1 LDRCETFINK
11 QIIFP
16 FYLFNPKYLILVR
29 PTIKKGESMRNKS
42 LLIGCSIG
50 AVILLIVFL
59 VFSYGVSK
67 YNQLVSLNEEVNKA
81 WSQVENQYQRR
92 YDLIPNLVETVKGVA
107 NFEKETYIAVTEAR
121 AKVGQIQITPQML
134 EDPQAFERFQAA
146 QDNLSSALS
155 RLLVAVEN
163 YPQLKA
169 NENFLQLQAQLE
181 GTENRISVE
190 RKRFNEAVQG
200 YNTAIKRFPTN
211 IIAGMFGFREKQYF
225 KAVTGAETA
234 PKVKF

>member
-1 LDRCETFINK
+1 
-11 QIIFP
+11 
-16 FYLFNPKYLILVR
+16 
-29 PTIKKGESMRNKS
+29 MRNKG

-50 AVILLIVFL
+50 AVVLLLVFL

-67 YNQLVSLNEEVNKA
+67 YNQLVSLNEEVSKA

-134 EDPQAFERFQAA
+134 EDPNAFERFQAA

-190 RKRFNEAVQG
+190 RKRFNEAVQSF
-200 YNTAIKRFPTN
+200 NTAIKRFPTN
-211 IIAGMFGFREKQYF
+211 IIAGMFGFKEKQYF

-234 PKVKF
+234 PKVQF

>member
-1 LDRCETFINK
+1 
-11 QIIFP
+11 
-16 FYLFNPKYLILVR
+16 
-29 PTIKKGESMRNKS
+29 
-42 LLIGCSIG
+42 
-50 AVILLIVFL
+50 
-59 VFSYGVSK
+59 
-67 YNQLVSLNEEVNKA
+67 
-81 WSQVENQYQRR
+81 
-92 YDLIPNLVETVKGVA
+92 
-107 NFEKETYIAVTEAR
+107 
-121 AKVGQIQITPQML
+121 ML

-190 RKRFNEAVQG
+190 RKRFNEAVQA

-225 KAVTGAETA
+225 KAAAEAQTA

>member
-1 LDRCETFINK
+1 MK
-11 QIIFP
+11 
-16 FYLFNPKYLILVR
+16 
-29 PTIKKGESMRNKS
+29 NKS
-42 LLIGCSIG
+42 LLIGCLSG
-50 AVILLIVFL
+50 AVILFFIFII
-59 VFSYGVSK
+59 FSYGVSK
-67 YNQLVSLNEEVNKA
+67 YNQLVSLNEQVTQA

-107 NFEKETYIAVTEAR
+107 NFEKETYTAVTEAR
-121 AKVGQIQITPQML
+121 SKVGQIQITPQML
-134 EDPQAFERFQAA
+134 EDPIAFERFQAA

-190 RKRFNEAVQG
+190 RKRFNEAVQN
-200 YNTAIKRFPTN
+200 YNVAIKRFPTN

-225 KAVTGAETA
+225 KAVVGAETA
-234 PKVKF
+234 PKVQF

>member
-1 LDRCETFINK
+1 MKNK
-11 QIIFP
+11 
-16 FYLFNPKYLILVR
+16 
-29 PTIKKGESMRNKS
+29 G
-42 LLIGCSIG
+42 LLIGCLTG
-50 AVILLIVFL
+50 AVILFFVFII
-59 VFSYGVSK
+59 FSYGVSK
-67 YNQLVSLNEEVNKA
+67 YNQLVSLNEQVTQA

-121 AKVGQIQITPQML
+121 SKVGQIQITPQML
-134 EDPQAFERFQAA
+134 EDPKAFERFQSA

-190 RKRFNEAVQG
+190 RKRFNEAVQN
-200 YNTAIKRFPTN
+200 YNIAIKRFPTN

-234 PKVKF
+234 PKVQF

>member
-1 LDRCETFINK
+1 
-11 QIIFP
+11 
-16 FYLFNPKYLILVR
+16 
-29 PTIKKGESMRNKS
+29 MRNKS

-234 PKVKF
+234 PKVQF

>member
-1 LDRCETFINK
+1 MKNRA
-11 QIIFP
+11 
-16 FYLFNPKYLILVR
+16 
-29 PTIKKGESMRNKS
+29 

-50 AVILLIVFL
+50 AVILLVVFL
-59 VFSYGVSK
+59 IFSFGVSK

-121 AKVGQIQITPQML
+121 AKVGQIQITSQML

-190 RKRFNEAVQG
+190 RKRYNEAVQSF
-200 YNTAIKRFPTN
+200 NTAIKKFPTN

-225 KAVTGAETA
+225 KAATGAEEA

>member
-1 LDRCETFINK
+1 
-11 QIIFP
+11 
-16 FYLFNPKYLILVR
+16 
-29 PTIKKGESMRNKS
+29 MRNKS

-50 AVILLIVFL
+50 AAILFL
-59 VFSYGVSK
+59 VFIIFTYGVSK

-92 YDLIPNLVETVKGVA
+92 YELIPNLVETVKGVA

-190 RKRFNEAVQG
+190 RKRFNEAVQS

>member
-1 LDRCETFINK
+1 
-11 QIIFP
+11 
-16 FYLFNPKYLILVR
+16 
-29 PTIKKGESMRNKS
+29 MRNKG

-50 AVILLIVFL
+50 AVILLVVFL

-67 YNQLVSLNEEVNKA
+67 YNQLVSLNEEVTKA

-190 RKRFNEAVQG
+190 RKRFNEAVQN
-200 YNTAIKRFPTN
+200 YNIAIKRFPTN
-211 IIAGMFGFREKQYF
+211 LIAGMFGFREKQYF

-234 PKVKF
+234 PKVQF

>member
-1 LDRCETFINK
+1 MSNK
-11 QIIFP
+11 
-16 FYLFNPKYLILVR
+16 
-29 PTIKKGESMRNKS
+29 G

-50 AVILLIVFL
+50 AVILLVVFL

-67 YNQLVSLNEEVNKA
+67 YNQLVSLNEEVTKA

-190 RKRFNEAVQG
+190 RKRFNEAVQN
-200 YNTAIKRFPTN
+200 YNIAIKRFPTN
-211 IIAGMFGFREKQYF
+211 LIAGMFGFREKQYF

-234 PKVKF
+234 PKVQF

>member
-1 LDRCETFINK
+1 
-11 QIIFP
+11 
-16 FYLFNPKYLILVR
+16 
-29 PTIKKGESMRNKS
+29 MRNKG

-50 AVILLIVFL
+50 AAILFLVFI

-107 NFEKETYIAVTEAR
+107 NFEKETYIAVAEAR

-146 QDNLSSALS
+146 QDDLSSALS

-190 RKRFNEAVQG
+190 RKRFNEAVQA

-225 KAVTGAETA
+225 KAAAEAQTA

>member
-1 LDRCETFINK
+1 
-11 QIIFP
+11 
-16 FYLFNPKYLILVR
+16 
-29 PTIKKGESMRNKS
+29 MRNKG
-42 LLIGCSIG
+42 LLIGCSLG
-50 AVILLIVFL
+50 AIVLLIVFL

-67 YNQLVSLNEEVNKA
+67 YNQLVSLNEEVSKA

-134 EDPQAFERFQAA
+134 EDPNAFERFQAA

-190 RKRFNEAVQG
+190 RKRFNEAVQSF
-200 YNTAIKRFPTN
+200 NTAIKRFPTN
-211 IIAGMFGFREKQYF
+211 IIAGMFGFKEKQYF
-225 KAVTGAETA
+225 KAVTGAETP
-234 PKVKF
+234 PKVQF

>member
-1 LDRCETFINK
+1 
-11 QIIFP
+11 
-16 FYLFNPKYLILVR
+16 
-29 PTIKKGESMRNKS
+29 MRNKG

-50 AVILLIVFL
+50 AAILFL
-59 VFSYGVSK
+59 VFILFSYAVSK

-92 YDLIPNLVETVKGVA
+92 FDLIPNLVETVKGVA

-121 AKVGQIQITPQML
+121 AKVGQIQITPQLL

-190 RKRFNEAVQG
+190 RKRFNEAVQS

-225 KAVTGAETA
+225 KAAVEAQAA